1 MPPVTSKV
9 PGNGTTT
16 LSWTVPGDGM
26 DVETVYAS
34 VDATGAGGAVTAEI
48 TITDQSGVVIAR
60 KVQGTTIAAGGTGS
74 ATWALRLDDETLG
87 GSGGVT
93 SITSADS
100 SVTVTN
106 PAGPIVDLAVFKPST
121 YEFLSSNTMTVTNGS
136 AGSFTWSHTNGSSL
150 MDLTNTTAPLVK
162 VAGVYA
168 IVCQVRVTTVF
179 TAGGYAVVSLS
190 LGDGT
195 ASNQVQNMILD
206 ARGQALG
213 YSFGVNNTHYMN
225 ASARYS
231 VSVDN
236 EDGASS
242 RNFTCNA
249 YVVRIT

>member
-9 PGNGTTT
+9 PGNGTGTV
-16 LSWTVPGDGM
+16 SWTVPGDGM

-60 KVQGTTIAAGGTGS
+60 KVQGSTITAGGTGS
-74 ATWALRLDDETLG
+74 ATWALRLDDETVG
-87 GSGGVT
+87 GGGGIT
-93 SITSADS
+93 SITSTDG

-106 PAGPIVDLAVFKPST
+106 PAGPITNLAVFKPST

-136 AGSFTWSHTNGSSL
+136 SGAFTWSHTNGSSL

-168 IVCQVRVTTVF
+168 IVCQISVTTTF
-179 TAGGYAVVSLS
+179 TAGGYAVVVLS
-190 LGDGT
+190 MGDGT
-195 ASNQVQNMILD
+195 SSSQVQNMILD
-206 ARGQALG
+206 SRGQALG
-213 YSFGVNNTHYMN
+213 YSFAVNNTHYMN
-225 ASARYS
+225 ALARFS
-231 VSVDN
+231 VQVDN

-242 RNFTCNA
+242 RNFLCNA